1 MQSSVFAGY
10 QPMEGDIKSA
20 NTGVLVAWEP
30 GVAVTYG
37 LLNAQGRGD
46 TFIDPGTPVYEGM
59 IVGMHRREGD
69 IPINVCKEKKLTNMR
84 SSTADVTKRLNATV
98 RLSLD
103 EALGFIAADE
113 LVEVTPQNFRMRK
126 KELSTAGRFR
136 HRAAT
141 AK

>member
-1 MQSSVFAGY
+1 M
-10 QPMEGDIKSA
+10 KSA
-20 NTGVLVAWEP
+20 ATGVLVAHEP

-46 TFIDPGTPVYEGM
+46 TFIDPGSLVYEGM

-84 SSTADVTKRLNATV
+84 SSTADVTRRLNATV
-98 RLSLD
+98 RFSLED
-103 EALGFIAADE
+103 ALDFISIDE

-126 KELSTAGRFR
+126 RELTTAD
-136 HRAAT
+136 RARQRRN
-141 AK
+141 